1 MNLDDLRA
9 AILKSSPEDRHEA
22 IVGLGKYSVLDL
34 FDHLP
39 WLKGAADWSA
49 WRTFLG
55 ATYGLPLSEQE
66 TGILRSATAL
76 EAAPTKQA
84 REVWMVCGRRARK
97 SAIASVLGAYV
108 AAYKDHRG
116 YLAPGERA
124 TIPILARTKTD
135 ARQIRDYVNAIFTSS
150 PELSHLLE
158 GEPTAEDIR
167 LKTRCD
173 FAIRSATITSVRSRT
188 VPLFIGDEIAF
199 WRTDDS
205 ANPDREIISSVLPAQ
220 ALVPDALIVGL
231 SSPYAR
237 RGILWD
243 KYQKHYGKSGDILVW
258 KAPTVFM
265 HDTPEIRAVV
275 EKAYLD
281 DPFSASAEYGAEFRE
296 DVAQLVS
303 EENFLN
309 CLSGET
315 ERPYERGVKYSA
327 FVDPAGGSSD
337 SFTVAI
343 AHFDGGAVLD
353 KLVEWEAPFDPGQVV
368 VEATAIIRD
377 YNCTRVT
384 GDGYAGKTF
393 EHLFRKLGINYHV
406 TPMKRSDLYRRLVPL
421 INGGM
426 CTFIDVPKLKDQLLS
441 LDRKVTSQGRE
452 IIDHPRDGH
461 DDVINAAAGALVVV
475 DMLRHPSSILPTPTS
490 STQEIYL
497 NNIWGS
503 IKRGRGEEKRVWV
516 NPYAQRG
523 R

>member
-1 MNLDDLRA
+1 MNLDDLKA
-9 AILKSSPEDRHEA
+9 AILKSSPEDRHSA
-22 IVGLGKYSVLDL
+22 VVGLGKYSVLDL

-39 WLKGAADWSA
+39 WLKDAADWSA
-49 WRTFLG
+49 WRTFLA
-55 ATYGLPLSEQE
+55 ATYGLPMTDKEK
-66 TGILRSATAL
+66 GILGAACGGL
-76 EAAPTKQA
+76 EAPTKQA

-108 AAYKDHRG
+108 AAFKDHRG

-124 TIPILARTKTD
+124 TIPILARTKQD

-173 FAIRSATITSVRSRT
+173 FAIRAATITSVRSRT

-220 ALVPDALIVGL
+220 ALVPNALIVGL

-243 KYQKHYGKSGDILVW
+243 KYDKHYGKPGDILVW
-258 KAPTVFM
+258 KASTVFM
-265 HDTPEIRAVV
+265 HDTPEVRAVV
-275 EKAYLD
+275 EKAYVD
-281 DPFSASAEYGAEFRE
+281 DPFNASAEYGAEFRE
-296 DVAQLVS
+296 DVLQLVT
-303 EENFLN
+303 EDTIDN
-309 CLSGET
+309 CTPPVT
-315 ERPYERGVKYSA
+315 ERPYEKGIKYVA

-337 SFTVAI
+337 SFTVGI
-343 AHFDGGAVLD
+343 AHFENGAVLD
-353 KLVEWEAPFDPGQVV
+353 RVEEWEAPFDPAQVV
-368 VEATAIIRD
+368 IEAGALINE
-377 YNCTRVT
+377 YHCTRVQ

-393 EHLFRKLGINYHV
+393 EHLFRKIGINYSIS
-406 TPMKRSDLYRRLVPL
+406 PAKRSDIYRGLIPL
-421 INGGM
+421 LNGDM
-426 CTFIDVPKLKDQLLS
+426 CMLLDNPKLKQQLMS

-461 DDVINAAAGALVVV
+461 DDVINAAAGALVLA
-475 DMLRHPSSILPTPTS
+475 DRLRWPMKVTEPTPVT
-490 STQEIYL
+490 TFDMHL

-503 IKRGRGEEKRVWV
+503 IRKSRGEGQKEFV
-516 NPYAQRG
+516 NPYARG